1 MFFALRTVA
10 GQFISETDE
19 KRVLNALWT
28 VAAFRSSFGRS
39 NDPRPQSP
47 GRDDTGQNQSGS
59 NSPNG
64 FVS

>member
-28 VAAFRSSFGRS
+28 VAAFRSSIRAF
-39 NDPRPQSP
+39 
-47 GRDDTGQNQSGS
+47 
-59 NSPNG
+59 
-64 FVS
+64 